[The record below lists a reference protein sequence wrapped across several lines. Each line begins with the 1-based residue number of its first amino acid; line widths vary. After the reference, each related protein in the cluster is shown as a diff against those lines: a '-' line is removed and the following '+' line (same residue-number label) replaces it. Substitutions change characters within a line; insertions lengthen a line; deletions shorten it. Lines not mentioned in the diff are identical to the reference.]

1 MSELPN
7 QPHPIV
13 LTKEEHSHKLK
24 EDPKKAT
31 LEGRAVVSGPFG
43 AETTEISNEQKAV
56 PKPVLKEQMSTTL
69 TETLDQLYGKGDWD
83 GVEFDDDDW
92 YFFPR

>member
-7 QPHPIV
+7 QPHPTV
-13 LTKEEHSHKLK
+13 LTKEEHSHKLE
-24 EDPKKAT
+24 EDPKEAA

-43 AETTEISNEQKAV
+43 AETTEVSNEQKAV
-56 PKPVLKEQMSTTL
+56 PRPVLKAQMSQRL
-69 TETLDQLYGKGDWD
+69 GETLDQLYGRSNWY